1 MKQTTRHA
9 SLPPSF
15 TSIAAEGRPPLDTRR
30 AIGLGSPPKYS
41 LSAPRRRN
49 AAPSTPVARPSCLTI
64 SPSVQRTGHA
74 VGLAEPLGGVLGRA
88 ARRRRSSIRLLLLV
102 TILCGLAL
110 DTAHAQSWG
119 VRGRGSFAETIRR
132 VVAMPTDAD
141 VQRRVQA
148 RGLHVVNVMWEDTG
162 RFHGSSVGPNISD
175 LTLQVRENLPN
186 GGIRTHLLPVIRHP
200 NFTDRTADIRANK
213 LYVRVGNHRRGGRLH
228 AVPLREVLAHIR
240 AYLTNPD
247 SLLGDGDFT
256 APRDTHYL
264 VSAQHVYVPIQREGR
279 AEFNP
284 VLYNYQSSVRN
295 PAVLVLLVTR
305 QGTSATI
312 IENRPGDQSL
322 QGWGQQ
328 LFFNNAGQRTVF
340 TAERRSAV
348 ERRIQSG
355 DVRPQDEGALE
366 EGSDMMMVVQVPL
379 RHRSH
384 RLEFEPMP
392 MLEQAPAG
400 VASADSRRSRR
411 RRTGDVSDVEQAV
424 IGHGEDLGP
433 FREMGGL
440 HLVRDERFPV
450 RITIQF
456 YKATSNGV
464 LSDEDIA
471 AAHRQIERVYE
482 DGDFVGSLVVPESER
497 TRPTEWA
504 RIRRRWL
511 RHRPAHR

>member
-1 MKQTTRHA
+1 MDPTIRQA
-9 SLPPSF
+9 FSPLVS
-15 TSIAAEGRPPLDTRR
+15 TSTAGRPQESRW
-30 AIGLGSPPKYS
+30 SP
-41 LSAPRRRN
+41 APW
-49 AAPSTPVARPSCLTI
+49 P
-64 SPSVQRTGHA
+64 
-74 VGLAEPLGGVLGRA
+74 
-88 ARRRRSSIRLLLLV
+88 ARRSRVRLLLLA
-102 TILCGLAL
+102 TILGGIAL

-119 VRGRGSFAETIRR
+119 VRSQGSFAETIRR

-141 VQRRVQA
+141 IQRRVRA
-148 RGLHVVNVMWEDTG
+148 RGLNVVNVMWEDTG

-175 LTLQVRENLPN
+175 LTLQVRENLPT
-186 GGIRTHLLPVIRHP
+186 GGLRTHLLPVIRHP
-200 NFTDRTADIRANK
+200 NFSDRTADIRADK
-213 LYVRVGNHRRGGRLH
+213 LYVRVGNHRRGARLH
-228 AVPLREVLAHIR
+228 AVPLSEVLGNMR

-247 SLLGDGDFT
+247 SLRGDGDFT

-284 VLYNYQSSVRN
+284 VLYNYQSSPGN

-305 QGTSATI
+305 QGTSATV

-348 ERRIQSG
+348 ERRIQRG
-355 DVRPQDEGALE
+355 EARAQDEGALE

-379 RHRSH
+379 RHRSP
-384 RLEFEPMP
+384 RRFEAMP
-392 MLEQAPAG
+392 MAGSAPAG
-400 VASADSRRSRR
+400 VPSAAPSQSARM
-411 RRTGDVSDVEQAV
+411 RTRGRSDVEQAV

-433 FREMGGL
+433 FRELGGL

-482 DGDFVGSLVVPESER
+482 DGDFVGSLVVPESDR
-497 TRPTEWA
+497 VRPTEWT

-511 RHRPAHR
+511 RHHSAQQ